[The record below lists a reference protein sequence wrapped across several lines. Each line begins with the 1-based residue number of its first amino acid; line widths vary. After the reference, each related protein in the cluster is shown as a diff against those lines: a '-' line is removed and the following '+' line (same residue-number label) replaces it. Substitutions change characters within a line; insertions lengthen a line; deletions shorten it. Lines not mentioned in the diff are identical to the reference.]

1 MLQVT
6 DVSLQ
11 FAGTTLYKEVD
22 LKFTEGNCYGIIGAN
37 GSGKST
43 LLKVL
48 YGAMEPTTGTVSLK
62 QGCRLSVLEQDHFK
76 YDDKPIMETVL
87 MGNPQMYEIIK
98 EKERLYS
105 KEDFSTEDG
114 EKVAELE
121 EKFSEMGG
129 WEAEDEAAA
138 LLRGLGLTDVDY
150 HSYMSELTG
159 KQKVKVLSGGE
170 KVRCMFSRMMMSSAN
185 VVLLDQP
192 TNHLDLES
200 IAALT
205 DGLEAFK
212 GNVLLCTHDHQ
223 LIDTVANRIIELPM
237 PGESRC
243 IDYTGTFEEF
253 LEWKE
258 RAN

>member
-76 YDDKPIMETVL
+76 YDDKPIMEIVL

-105 KEDFSTEDG
+105 KEDFSTED
-114 EKVAELE
+114 
-121 EKFSEMGG
+121 
-129 WEAEDEAAA
+129 
-138 LLRGLGLTDVDY
+138 
-150 HSYMSELTG
+150 
-159 KQKVKVLSGGE
+159 GE

-243 IDYTGTFEEF
+243 IDYTGSFEEF

>member
-76 YDDKPIMETVL
+76 YDDKPIMETIL
-87 MGNPQMYEIIK
+87 MGNPQMYEIMK

-105 KEDFSTEDG
+105 KEDFS
-114 EKVAELE
+114 
-121 EKFSEMGG
+121 
-129 WEAEDEAAA
+129 AED
-138 LLRGLGLTDVDY
+138 
-150 HSYMSELTG
+150 
-159 KQKVKVLSGGE
+159 GE
-170 KVRCMFSRMMMSSAN
+170 KVRCMFSQMMMSSAN

-243 IDYTGTFEEF
+243 IDYTGSFEEF